1 MKTLK
6 IILLFF
12 LPLFSF
18 GIEYVESPFQKA
30 NQLYTEEKYQESI
43 SAYEEILESG
53 QHSVELYYNLGN
65 AYYKLNKI
73 APAIYNYEKALLLE
87 PNNAD
92 VKNNLKFAK
101 NMMIDSFTEVP
112 KVGFSNWLSGFTSVY
127 HYDIWANIAIG
138 FSFLV
143 LLSFIGFYFI
153 SRIVLKRTFFGL
165 ALFFL
170 VCSVLSVMIASFEKN
185 QNQNY
190 NPAIVFSES
199 VIVRAEPNPSS
210 ANAALMHEGTKVYI
224 LESLDNYYKVELPNG
239 VKGWVLQTTVKPL
252 K

>member
-1 MKTLK
+1 MKIVQTILFLFP
-6 IILLFF
+6 ILLFGQN
-12 LPLFSF
+12 SF
-18 GIEYVESPFQKA
+18 DKA
-30 NQLYTEEKYQESI
+30 NELYQKGNYQEAAQ
-43 SAYEEILESG
+43 AYEQILENK

-87 PNNAD
+87 PNNTD
-92 VKNNLKFAK
+92 VKNNLKFAQ
-101 NMMIDSFTEVP
+101 NMMIDSFIEVP

-165 ALFFL
+165 AIFFL
-170 VCSVLSVMIASFEKN
+170 LFSVLSVMIASFEKN
-185 QNQNY
+185 QKQNY

-199 VIVRAEPNPSS
+199 VIVRAEPNSSS
-210 ANAALMHEGTKVYI
+210 ANAGLMHEGTKVYI
-224 LESLDNYYKVELPNG
+224 LESMDNYYKVELPNG
-239 VKGWVLQTTVKPL
+239 IKGWVLQTAIKPI

>member
-6 IILLFF
+6 FILLFF
-12 LPLFSF
+12 LPILMFGQTSF
-18 GIEYVESPFQKA
+18 DKANELYKQENYQKA
-30 NQLYTEEKYQESI
+30 IDT
-43 SAYEEILESG
+43 YEEILESG

-87 PNNAD
+87 PNNSD
-92 VKNNLKFAK
+92 VKNNLKFVQ
-101 NMMIDSFTEVP
+101 NMMIDSFTEIP

-143 LLSFIGFYFI
+143 LLSFIGYYFI
-153 SRIVLKRTFFGL
+153 SRIVLKRSFFGL
-165 ALFFL
+165 AVLFL
-170 VCSVLSVMIASFEKN
+170 VCSILSVMIASFEKN
-185 QNQNY
+185 QSENY

-199 VIVRAEPNPSS
+199 VTVKSEPNAS
-210 ANAALMHEGTKVYI
+210 ASNAAVIHEGTKVYI
-224 LESLDNYYKVELPNG
+224 QESLDQYYKVELPNRMNG
-239 VKGWVLQTTVKPL
+239 WILKNSVKTL

>member
-1 MKTLK
+1 
-6 IILLFF
+6 
-12 LPLFSF
+12 
-18 GIEYVESPFQKA
+18 
-30 NQLYTEEKYQESI
+30 
-43 SAYEEILESG
+43 
-53 QHSVELYYNLGN
+53 
-65 AYYKLNKI
+65 
-73 APAIYNYEKALLLE
+73 
-87 PNNAD
+87 
-92 VKNNLKFAK
+92 
-101 NMMIDSFTEVP
+101 
-112 KVGFSNWLSGFTSVY
+112 
-127 HYDIWANIAIG
+127 
-138 FSFLV
+138 SFLV

-153 SRIVLKRTFFGL
+153 SRIVLKRTFLGF

-170 VCSVLSVMIASFEKN
+170 VCLVLSVMIASFEKN

-252 K
+252 

>member
-6 IILLFF
+6 FILLFF
-12 LPLFSF
+12 LPILMFGQTSF
-18 GIEYVESPFQKA
+18 DKANELYKQENYQKA
-30 NQLYTEEKYQESI
+30 IDT
-43 SAYEEILESG
+43 YEEILESG

-65 AYYKLNKI
+65 TYYKLNKI

-87 PNNAD
+87 PNNSD
-92 VKNNLKFAK
+92 VKNNLKFVQ
-101 NMMIDSFTEVP
+101 NMMIDSFTEIP

-127 HYDIWANIAIG
+127 HYDVWANIAIG

-143 LLSFIGFYFI
+143 LLSFIGYYFI
-153 SRIVLKRTFFGL
+153 SRMVLKRTFFGL

>member
-1 MKTLK
+1 MKIVQSILFLFP
-6 IILLFF
+6 ILLFGQG
-12 LPLFSF
+12 SF
-18 GIEYVESPFQKA
+18 NQA
-30 NQLYTEEKYQESI
+30 NELYQQEKYQEAI
-43 SAYEEILESG
+43 QVYEQILDNG

-92 VKNNLKFAK
+92 VKNNLKFAQ
-101 NMMIDSFTEVP
+101 NMMIDSFTEIP

-138 FSFLV
+138 FSFFV

-199 VIVRAEPNPSS
+199 VTVKSEPNAS
-210 ANAALMHEGTKVYI
+210 ASNAAVIHEGTKVYI
-224 LESLDNYYKVELPNG
+224 QESLDQYYKVELPNRMNG
-239 VKGWVLQTTVKPL
+239 WILKNSVKTL